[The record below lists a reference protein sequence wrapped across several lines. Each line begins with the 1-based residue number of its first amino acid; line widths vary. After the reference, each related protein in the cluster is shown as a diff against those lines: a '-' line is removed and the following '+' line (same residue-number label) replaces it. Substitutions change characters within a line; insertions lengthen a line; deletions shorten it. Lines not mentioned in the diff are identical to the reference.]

1 MASQTLDLGLWP
13 LDCLH
18 FPRMTK
24 PPLILISP
32 SIEAEGVEFSD
43 RSLSLSE
50 AYQRAVA
57 AAGGL
62 PLTMPMGESR
72 QLVAECVRRSD
83 GVLITG
89 GDDIEPKLY
98 QDRVPPKLRKT
109 VETTPDGGERD
120 LRELILIDEVFRQ
133 RKPLLAI
140 CRGHQML
147 NIALGG
153 TLVVDIPIEVPG
165 ALKHARMDKRNDI
178 VHEVQ
183 LTRDSLLSKI
193 TGRRTLGVNSTHHQA
208 VCRVAELLQ
217 VTAASSD
224 GVVESMELKPHAA
237 RLLPFM
243 LATQFHPER
252 LVDRYPE
259 HRAIFR
265 AFTQA
270 CALSQRKL

>member
-1 MASQTLDLGLWP
+1 MA
-13 LDCLH
+13 
-18 FPRMTK
+18 R

-32 SIEAEGVEFSD
+32 SIEAKGVEFED
-43 RSLSLSE
+43 RSISLSE
-50 AYQRAVA
+50 AYSRAVA

-62 PLTMPMGESR
+62 PLTMPPGQSR
-72 QLVAECVRRSD
+72 QLVAECVRRAD

-89 GDDIEPKLY
+89 GDDIEPRLY
-98 QDRVPPKLRKT
+98 KDRVPAKLRKT
-109 VETTPDGGERD
+109 VGTTPDGGERD

-153 TLVVDIPIEVPG
+153 TLVVDIPTEVPG
-165 ALKHARMDKRNDI
+165 AMKHARMDKRSDI

-183 LTRDSLLSKI
+183 LTRESLLSKI
-193 TGRRTLGVNSTHHQA
+193 TGKRTLGVNSTHHQA
-208 VCRVAELLQ
+208 VSRVADLLQ
-217 VTAASSD
+217 VTGTSGD
-224 GVVESMELKPHAA
+224 GVVESMELKPQAT
-237 RLLPFM
+237 RLLPFL

-252 LVDRYPE
+252 LADRYPE

-265 AFTQA
+265 AFTHA
-270 CALSQRKL
+270 CSQSQRKL